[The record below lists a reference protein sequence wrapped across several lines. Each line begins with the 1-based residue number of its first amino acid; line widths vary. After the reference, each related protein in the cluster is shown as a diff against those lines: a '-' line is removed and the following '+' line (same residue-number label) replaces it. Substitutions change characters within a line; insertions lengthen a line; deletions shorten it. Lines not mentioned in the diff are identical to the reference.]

1 MVLDDYLPAY
11 DRREV
16 HRRRCADA
24 TSALAAVRE
33 VTPGEIR
40 GFGALMGFR
49 SLGAS
54 AGTGRSSDSV
64 WEIGLRTGF
73 RVFDESSDVLTGGAI
88 GQFWKLRGGTWA
100 TFEGVDGFR
109 AFDQAGF
116 VKTAVAFWIDGSDLV
131 TETRVLGTDPLSA
144 RRMARY
150 WLLIRPGS
158 GFIRRGWLRA
168 ANKRSKA

>member
-1 MVLDDYLPAY
+1 VVLDDYLPSY

-24 TSALAAVRE
+24 GSALAAVRE

-40 GFGALMGFR
+40 GFGALMGIR
-49 SLGAS
+49 SLGSS
-54 AGTGRSSDSV
+54 AGAGRDSDSV

-73 RVFDESSDVLTGGAI
+73 RVFDESNGVLAGGAI
-88 GQFWKLRGGTWA
+88 GQFWRLRGGTWA
-100 TFEGVDGFR
+100 KFGGVDGFR

-116 VKTAVAFWIDGSDLV
+116 VKTAIGFWVDGGDLV

-150 WLLIRPGS
+150 WLVIRPGS